1 MKEQGTLGH
10 WLSERCH
17 REHLSLRQAAARTG
31 LSHATLADIIKGGRP
46 LPETIKKLAEAF
58 GGDGPNQRLALQDHL
73 LVLAGYRSERP
84 EEEPSELMAQLMDR
98 AKQLTD
104 PQLKMM
110 GHFANFLKSIKGD
123 NNG

>member
-1 MKEQGTLGH
+1 MEEQGRLSQ
-10 WLSERCH
+10 WLNQRCH

-58 GGDGPNQRLALQDHL
+58 GEDGPNQRLALQDHL

-84 EEEPSELMAQLMDR
+84 EEEPSELMAQLKDKVR
-98 AKQLTD
+98 GFTD

-110 GHFANFLKSIKGD
+110 GRFADFLKSIEGD